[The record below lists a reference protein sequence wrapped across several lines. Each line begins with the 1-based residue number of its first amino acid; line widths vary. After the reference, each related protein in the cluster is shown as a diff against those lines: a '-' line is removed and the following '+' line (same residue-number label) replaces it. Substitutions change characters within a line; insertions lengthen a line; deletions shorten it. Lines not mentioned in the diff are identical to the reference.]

1 MDWIQE
7 NKFVSG
13 LLAATILFAGG
24 IFYHGYSEGD
34 DFKANMA
41 QYGDLRSRYGT
52 LIAAKPY
59 PNQQNLA
66 AREQVIQEYEA
77 VIEEVRDA
85 FYEYKPDKSPKPTPG
100 EFE

>member
-41 QYGDLRSRYGT
+41 QYGGPQKQIRHT

-59 PNQQNLA
+59 PNQA
-66 AREQVIQEYEA
+66 KFTSTRGGHRGI
-77 VIEEVRDA
+77 
-85 FYEYKPDKSPKPTPG
+85 
-100 EFE
+100 

>member
-41 QYGDLRSRYGT
+41 QYARSQKQIRH
-52 LIAAKPY
+52 LDFCK
-59 PNQQNLA
+59 
-66 AREQVIQEYEA
+66 A
-77 VIEEVRDA
+77 VSQPSKI
-85 FYEYKPDKSPKPTPG
+85 
-100 EFE
+100 